1 MSSRPGSGRPCAA
14 IPIEVRVRLPFELH
28 LALRYLRFHR
38 GSAFLSVITLISVA
52 GVTVGTA
59 ALVIA
64 LALMTGFQQDLRER
78 ILRGSAH
85 LTVMNVTGSTFGLD
99 DDLLG
104 RIEEMPGVGDAG
116 AVLYTPAMLTN
127 EDLGSPAYAQVHG
140 IDPIDHRAVVDL
152 GDDGGLEAL
161 AAGTGSGREGIL
173 LGRDLAASLGAF
185 EGDAVRVL
193 VPRVTLTPFT
203 PIPRSRVFEVVGFF
217 HTDSFLQDSQR
228 AYVRIDSARTLL
240 GAEGR
245 ASWVDVRL
253 DDEDRLTE
261 MKETLL
267 SGLGPPWIVLDMI
280 EQNREL
286 LKALNTE
293 KLILFLAIGLIVV
306 VAALNIVSTLILMV
320 TDKIKEIGTLTA
332 LGAKPASIATVFML
346 QGLVIGVAGSAMGV
360 TTGSVASWWLDRYR
374 MIPLNPDVYYL
385 TYVPFESSVADILFV
400 ATLTLAVSFAAT
412 LYPAWKAT
420 TLDPVEAIRY
430 E

>member
-1 MSSRPGSGRPCAA
+1 M
-14 IPIEVRVRLPFELH
+14 RLPFELH

-64 LALMTGFQQDLRER
+64 LALMTGFQEDLRER

-85 LTVMNVTGSTFGLD
+85 LTVMNGTGSTFGLD
-99 DDLLG
+99 DDLLR
-104 RIEEMPGVGDAG
+104 RIGDVPGVGDVG
-116 AVLYTPAMLTN
+116 AVLYSPAMLTN

-140 IDPIDHRAVVDL
+140 VDPTAHIRVVDL
-152 GDDGGLEAL
+152 GEGGGFEAL
-161 AAGTGSGREGIL
+161 EGDTASGREGII
-173 LGRDLAASLGAF
+173 LGRELAASLGAL
-185 EGDAVRVL
+185 EGDAIRVL
-193 VPRVTLTPFT
+193 VPRMTLTPFA

-217 HTDSFLQDSQR
+217 HTGSFLQDSQR
-228 AYVRIDSARTLL
+228 AYVRIDSAQTLL
-240 GAEGR
+240 GAAGR

-253 DDEDRLTE
+253 EDESRLAE
-261 MKETLL
+261 MKRALT
-267 SGLGPPWIVLDMI
+267 SGLGVPWLILDMI
-280 EQNREL
+280 EQNSEL

-332 LGAKPASIATVFML
+332 LGARPASIATVFML
-346 QGLVIGVAGSAMGV
+346 QGLVIGFVGSATGV
-360 TTGSVASWWLDRYR
+360 TVGSVASTWLDRYR

-385 TYVPFESSVADILFV
+385 THVPFETSLGDVAFV
-400 ATLTLAVSFAAT
+400 AILTLAVSFVAT

>member
-1 MSSRPGSGRPCAA
+1 
-14 IPIEVRVRLPFELH
+14 VRLPFELH

-64 LALMTGFQQDLRER
+64 LALMTGFQEDLRER

-85 LTVMNVTGSTFGLD
+85 LTVMNGTGSTFGLD
-99 DDLLG
+99 DDLLR
-104 RIEEMPGVGDAG
+104 RIEDVPGVGDVG
-116 AVLYTPAMLTN
+116 AVLYSPAMLTN

-140 IDPIDHRAVVDL
+140 VDPADHTRVVDL
-152 GDDGGLEAL
+152 GVGGGFEAL
-161 AAGTGSGREGIL
+161 EVGTESGREGII
-173 LGRDLAASLGAF
+173 LGRELAASLGAL
-185 EGDAVRVL
+185 EGDAIRVL
-193 VPRVTLTPFT
+193 VPRMTLTPFA

-228 AYVRIDSARTLL
+228 AYVRIDSAQTLL
-240 GAEGR
+240 GAAGR

-253 DDEDRLTE
+253 EDESRLAE
-261 MKETLL
+261 MKRALT
-267 SGLGPPWIVLDMI
+267 SGLGVPWLVLDMI
-280 EQNREL
+280 EQNSEL

-332 LGAKPASIATVFML
+332 LGARPASIATVFML
-346 QGLVIGVAGSAMGV
+346 QGLVIGFVGSATGV
-360 TTGSVASWWLDRYR
+360 TVGSVASMWLDRYR

-385 TYVPFESSVADILFV
+385 TYVPFETSVGDVAFV
-400 ATLTLAVSFAAT
+400 AALTLAVSFAAT

>member
-1 MSSRPGSGRPCAA
+1 
-14 IPIEVRVRLPFELH
+14 VRVRLPFELH

-64 LALMTGFQQDLRER
+64 LALMTGFQEDLRDR

-85 LTVMNVTGSTFGLD
+85 LTVMNLTGNTFD
-99 DDLLG
+99 IDEELLRG
-104 RIEEMPGVGDAG
+104 IEAVPGVSDAG

-127 EDLGSPAYAQVHG
+127 EELGSPAYAQIHG
-140 IDPIDHRAVVDL
+140 VDPAKHGAVVDL
-152 GDDGGLEAL
+152 GEHGGFEAL
-161 AAGTGSGREGIL
+161 EVGTASGREGIL
-173 LGRDLAASLGAF
+173 LGRDLASSLGAI

-217 HTDSFLQDSQR
+217 QTGSFLQDSQR
-228 AYVRIDSARTLL
+228 AYVRIGAARTLL

-245 ASWVDVRL
+245 GSWVDIRL
-253 DDEDRLTE
+253 DDEDRLDE
-261 MKETLL
+261 MKDSLV
-267 SGLGPPWIVLDMI
+267 SSLGPPWIVLDMI

-332 LGAKPASIATVFML
+332 LGAKPASIAAIFML
-346 QGLVIGVAGSAMGV
+346 QGLVIGVVGSAMGV
-360 TTGSVASWWLDRYR
+360 TVGAVASWWLDRYR

-385 TYVPFESSVADILFV
+385 TYVPFEPSVTDVLFV
-400 ATLTLAVSFAAT
+400 AILTLVVSFVAT